1 MLSGKCFTRWLL
13 PAAALCIAQCSFAL
27 DNVSLQLNW
36 THGFQFAGYYAAK
49 ELGYYDEAGLNVN
62 LEEAA
67 PNSDASPNVIAG
79 KSQFGVGTSSL
90 LLLRA
95 AGKPV
100 VALAAIFQHSPNV
113 IYTSQDIKN
122 IHALPGKKIFVESQ
136 SDELIAY
143 LKKEGIAA
151 DQIQRLPQ
159 SFDPQD
165 LISGKADAISGH
177 LYNKPYAF
185 DLAHFAYRTFTPR
198 MAGIDFYGD
207 NLFTSEQELSA
218 HPDRVR
224 AFLLA
229 SLRGWRYAQ
238 EHRDEIIELIL
249 KKYSTH
255 YSREYLE
262 YEAEQTMLLL
272 QPDMIDIGYSTPMR
286 WQRIANVYAD
296 AGMLPRNFA
305 LDGFIYAPNQNFK
318 SDPVQE
324 FWQSRNI
331 ILVLLLSGLIVLF
344 VFYFQRTKAKL
355 KRSIEELRTLNQR
368 ELTSNH
374 VLKLLTAGATLTE
387 ALKAVIANVPV
398 HDSSAICSIVIFNR
412 DGTQLRIN
420 STPIFNNDNDESNN
434 DVHLRPRLCACAPT
448 LHSRKR
454 TISKNILNNSL
465 CSECKEMAAPAE
477 FVSCFS
483 EPITSSIGDLIG
495 ILSIFHRYE
504 HEPSNEDIKLINLLS
519 HLASVVVEHIQA
531 KQLLQQQINLLT
543 KVSAEVPGI
552 IFQFRQYP
560 DGHCCF
566 PFISEAVRKM
576 YGLTPEALK
585 EDATPFFAFR
595 HPEDTERLEASVQ
608 ESARTLS
615 RWHIEY
621 RLILPGQ
628 GTRWRLGDAM
638 PEKLEDGSIIWHGFI
653 TDITKRKHAE
663 ERIKHM
669 AQFDALTDLP
679 NRALLSDRLQQALSN
694 AKREHIHLAL
704 MFIDFDNFK
713 PINDSLGHAI
723 GDKLLAKASAR
734 MQRCMRESDTIAR
747 IGGDEFVVLLPNT
760 DSDLDAKVVAEKIR
774 QAITIPFEIDDYTL
788 NISVSIGIA
797 IYPEHGEDEIE
808 LSKNADLA
816 MYYAKQAGRNISMIY
831 HDQMQVIGQ

>member
-1 MLSGKCFTRWLL
+1 
-13 PAAALCIAQCSFAL
+13 
-27 DNVSLQLNW
+27 
-36 THGFQFAGYYAAK
+36 
-49 ELGYYDEAGLNVN
+49 
-62 LEEAA
+62 
-67 PNSDASPNVIAG
+67 
-79 KSQFGVGTSSL
+79 
-90 LLLRA
+90 
-95 AGKPV
+95 
-100 VALAAIFQHSPNV
+100 
-113 IYTSQDIKN
+113 
-122 IHALPGKKIFVESQ
+122 
-136 SDELIAY
+136 
-143 LKKEGIAA
+143 
-151 DQIQRLPQ
+151 
-159 SFDPQD
+159 
-165 LISGKADAISGH
+165 
-177 LYNKPYAF
+177 
-185 DLAHFAYRTFTPR
+185 
-198 MAGIDFYGD
+198 
-207 NLFTSEQELSA
+207 
-218 HPDRVR
+218 
-224 AFLLA
+224 
-229 SLRGWRYAQ
+229 
-238 EHRDEIIELIL
+238 
-249 KKYSTH
+249 
-255 YSREYLE
+255 
-262 YEAEQTMLLL
+262 
-272 QPDMIDIGYSTPMR
+272 
-286 WQRIANVYAD
+286 
-296 AGMLPRNFA
+296 
-305 LDGFIYAPNQNFK
+305 
-318 SDPVQE
+318 
-324 FWQSRNI
+324 
-331 ILVLLLSGLIVLF
+331 
-344 VFYFQRTKAKL
+344 
-355 KRSIEELRTLNQR
+355 
-368 ELTSNH
+368 
-374 VLKLLTAGATLTE
+374 
-387 ALKAVIANVPV
+387 
-398 HDSSAICSIVIFNR
+398 
-412 DGTQLRIN
+412 
-420 STPIFNNDNDESNN
+420 
-434 DVHLRPRLCACAPT
+434 
-448 LHSRKR
+448 
-454 TISKNILNNSL
+454 
-465 CSECKEMAAPAE
+465 
-477 FVSCFS
+477 
-483 EPITSSIGDLIG
+483 
-495 ILSIFHRYE
+495 LSIFHRYE

>member
-1 MLSGKCFTRWLL
+1 MFSVKCFTRWLL
-13 PAAALCIAQCSFAL
+13 PASALCIAQCSFAL
-27 DNVSLQLNW
+27 DNVTLQLNW

-49 ELGYYDEAGLNVN
+49 ELGYYAEAGLNVK

-67 PNSDASPNVIAG
+67 PNSDAAPNVIAG
-79 KSQFGVGTSSL
+79 KAQFGIGTSSL
-90 LLLRA
+90 LLTRA

-100 VALAAIFQHSPNV
+100 VSLAAIFQHSPYV
-113 IYTSQDIKN
+113 IYTAQDIKN
-122 IHALPGKKIFVESQ
+122 IPALAGKKIMVESQ

-262 YEAEQTMLLL
+262 FESEQTMLLL

-286 WQRIANVYAD
+286 WQRIANIYAD

-305 LDGFIYAPNQNFK
+305 LDGFIYVPNQNIHGNTN
-318 SDPVQE
+318 DL
-324 FWQSRNI
+324 FWQSGNLI
-331 ILVLLLSGLIVLF
+331 FFGLLFGIIVLF
-344 VFYFQRTKAKL
+344 IIYILRTGYKL
-355 KRSIEELRTLNQR
+355 KKYSKELSSLNQR

-374 VLKLLTAGATLTE
+374 VLKLLTAGASLTE
-387 ALKAVIANVPV
+387 ALNAVIANLPNQ
-398 HDSSAICSIVIFNR
+398 DSNAVCSIVLLNQ

-420 STPIFNNDNDESNN
+420 SSPILNNVNEVAADNIGIS
-434 DVHLRPRLCACAPT
+434 PSLCTCAPT
-448 LHSRKR
+448 RLTQKR
-454 TISKNILNNSL
+454 TISRSILGNPL
-465 CSECKEMAAPAE
+465 CLGCKEIAAEAGL
-477 FVSCFS
+477 VSCFS
-483 EPITSSIGDLIG
+483 EPITSSSGEIIG
-495 ILSIFHRYE
+495 IISIFHRE
-504 HEPSNEDIKLINLLS
+504 IHEPSSEEIQLINQLS
-519 HLASVVVEHIQA
+519 HLASVAIEHIQS
-531 KQLLQQQINLLT
+531 KQLLQQQIDLLT

-552 IFQFRQYP
+552 IFQFRMYP
-560 DGHCCF
+560 NGRSCF

-576 YGLTPEALK
+576 YGLIPEDLNQ
-585 EDATPFFAFR
+585 DAAPFFGLR
-595 HPEDTERLEASVQ
+595 HPDDADRLEASIHD
-608 ESARTLS
+608 SARTLA

-638 PEKLEDGSIIWHGFI
+638 PERLEDGSVIWHGFI
-653 TDITKRKHAE
+653 TDITERKNAE
-663 ERIKHM
+663 ERIRHM
-669 AQFDALTDLP
+669 AQYDTLTDLP

-713 PINDSLGHAI
+713 PINDTLGHAI
-723 GDKLLAKASAR
+723 GDKLLAMAASR

-747 IGGDEFVVLLPNT
+747 IGGDEFVVLIPNAE
-760 DSDLDAKVVAEKIR
+760 SDLDAKIVAEKIR
-774 QAITIPFEIDDYTL
+774 QAIDVPFEVEGYTL
-788 NISVSIGIA
+788 NITVSIGIA
-797 IYPEHGEDEIE
+797 VYPEHGEDEIE
-808 LSKNADLA
+808 LSKNADCA
-816 MYYAKQAGRNISMIY
+816 MYYAKQAGRNIAVVY
-831 HDQMQVIGQ
+831 HNQMQVIGQ

>member
-249 KKYSTH
+249 KKYST
-255 YSREYLE
+255 
-262 YEAEQTMLLL
+262 
-272 QPDMIDIGYSTPMR
+272 
-286 WQRIANVYAD
+286 RI
-296 AGMLPRNFA
+296 
-305 LDGFIYAPNQNFK
+305 
-318 SDPVQE
+318 
-324 FWQSRNI
+324 
-331 ILVLLLSGLIVLF
+331 SGI
-344 VFYFQRTKAKL
+344 
-355 KRSIEELRTLNQR
+355 
-368 ELTSNH
+368 
-374 VLKLLTAGATLTE
+374 
-387 ALKAVIANVPV
+387 
-398 HDSSAICSIVIFNR
+398 
-412 DGTQLRIN
+412 
-420 STPIFNNDNDESNN
+420 
-434 DVHLRPRLCACAPT
+434 
-448 LHSRKR
+448 
-454 TISKNILNNSL
+454 
-465 CSECKEMAAPAE
+465 
-477 FVSCFS
+477 
-483 EPITSSIGDLIG
+483 
-495 ILSIFHRYE
+495 
-504 HEPSNEDIKLINLLS
+504 
-519 HLASVVVEHIQA
+519 
-531 KQLLQQQINLLT
+531 
-543 KVSAEVPGI
+543 
-552 IFQFRQYP
+552 
-560 DGHCCF
+560 
-566 PFISEAVRKM
+566 
-576 YGLTPEALK
+576 
-585 EDATPFFAFR
+585 
-595 HPEDTERLEASVQ
+595 
-608 ESARTLS
+608 
-615 RWHIEY
+615 
-621 RLILPGQ
+621 
-628 GTRWRLGDAM
+628 
-638 PEKLEDGSIIWHGFI
+638 
-653 TDITKRKHAE
+653 
-663 ERIKHM
+663 
-669 AQFDALTDLP
+669 
-679 NRALLSDRLQQALSN
+679 
-694 AKREHIHLAL
+694 
-704 MFIDFDNFK
+704 
-713 PINDSLGHAI
+713 
-723 GDKLLAKASAR
+723 
-734 MQRCMRESDTIAR
+734 
-747 IGGDEFVVLLPNT
+747 
-760 DSDLDAKVVAEKIR
+760 
-774 QAITIPFEIDDYTL
+774 
-788 NISVSIGIA
+788 
-797 IYPEHGEDEIE
+797 
-808 LSKNADLA
+808 
-816 MYYAKQAGRNISMIY
+816 
-831 HDQMQVIGQ
+831 